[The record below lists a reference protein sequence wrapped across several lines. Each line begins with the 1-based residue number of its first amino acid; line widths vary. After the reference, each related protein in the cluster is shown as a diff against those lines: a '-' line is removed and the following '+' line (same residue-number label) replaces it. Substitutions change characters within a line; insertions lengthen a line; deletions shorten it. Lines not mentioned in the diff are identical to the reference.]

1 MTAEE
6 GAGKV
11 VLVTGAASGLGRS
24 VAEHMAGRGWTVA
37 GLDRTDAPA
46 PGAALTLA
54 ADVRDASEVSAA
66 VERVAGELGG
76 LHAVAGCAGVFRNDL
91 TPLHELSDDA
101 WALHLDVNVT
111 GAFHVV
117 RAALPHLVAAR
128 GAVALVASVASRYP
142 QPGGAAYAVSKAGV
156 ASLARAIAL
165 EYGPRGVRANAV
177 SPGYMDTPMA
187 APLMSRPHLREAIE
201 RELPLRY
208 AAGPEEIAPVI
219 AFLLSDAGRYV
230 TGEEITVD
238 GAGAL
243 TGYTSGADIDRMWR
257 RADARA
263 TEPPA

>member
-1 MTAEE
+1 MTAPEE
-6 GAGKV
+6 AGDGKV

-24 VAEHMAGRGWTVA
+24 VAEYLAGRGWTVA

-46 PGAALTLA
+46 PGAALTLT
-54 ADVRDASEVSAA
+54 ADVRDAAEVSAA

-91 TPLHELSDDA
+91 TPLHELTDETWS
-101 WALHLDVNVT
+101 LHLDVNVT

-117 RAALPHLVAAR
+117 RAALPHLLAVR
-128 GAVALVASVASRYP
+128 GAVALVASVAGRYP

-201 RELPLRY
+201 HELPLRY
-208 AAGPEEIAPVI
+208 AAAPEEIAPVI
-219 AFLLSDAGRYV
+219 AFLLSDEGRYV
-230 TGEEITVD
+230 TGEEVTVD
-238 GAGAL
+238 GGGAL
-243 TGYTSGADIDRMWR
+243 TGYTSGPDIDRMWR
-257 RADARA
+257 RHP
-263 TEPPA
+263 T